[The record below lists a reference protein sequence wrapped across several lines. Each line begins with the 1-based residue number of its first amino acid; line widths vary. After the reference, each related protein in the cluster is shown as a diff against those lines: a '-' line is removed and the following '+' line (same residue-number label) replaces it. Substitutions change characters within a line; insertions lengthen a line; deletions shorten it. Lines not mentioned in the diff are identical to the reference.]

1 MSHGDRW
8 LLRALAVRDFRNLA
22 RVELEPPDEGM
33 LVIGDNGHGKS
44 NLLEAIYYLQ
54 LLRSIRG
61 ARDQDLIRFGAEGFH
76 LRADVR
82 SDRAAEIAV
91 GFVRQGKRKRV
102 RLDGAECERLS
113 DAVGALPTVM
123 FSPADVDLVAGS
135 PSTRRRY
142 LDIMLAVTSR
152 GYLHAL
158 QRYRAALVRRNAAL
172 RSAVRQPA
180 GRADARVDVWEAPLA
195 EHGATL
201 LVERR
206 DWVGRVRDRFAEL
219 CAAIGEEGT
228 VAIRYQSSVAPAE
241 GTSRA
246 DTQEALTR
254 AFETQR
260 GADLRFGL
268 TRVGPHRDDLLLTLA
283 GTDAVAR
290 DLRVFGSAGQQRSAA
305 IALRLLESETLRERR
320 GAAPLVLLDDPFA
333 ELDVRRA
340 ARIVE
345 LLSRGGMGQ
354 TMLAVPRESDIPSGM
369 SRLERFRITAG
380 VVARE

>member
-1 MSHGDRW
+1 MAHGDSW

-22 RVELEPPDEGM
+22 RVELEPPDDGM

-61 ARDQDLIRFGAEGFH
+61 ARDPDLVRFGADGFH

-82 SDRAAEIAV
+82 SDRANDIAV
-91 GFVRQGKRKRV
+91 GFARHGKRKRV
-102 RLDGAECERLS
+102 RLDGVECERLS

-123 FSPADVDLVAGS
+123 FSPADVELVAGS
-135 PSTRRRY
+135 PSARRRY

-201 LVERR
+201 LDERR
-206 DWVGRVRDRFAEL
+206 DWVARVRERFAEL
-219 CAAIGEEGT
+219 CATIGEDGA
-228 VAIRYQSSVAPAE
+228 VAIRYQSSMSPGDTA
-241 GTSRA
+241 SRA
-246 DTQEALTR
+246 
-254 AFETQR
+254 ETQDALAKALEAQR
-260 GADLRFGL
+260 AGDLRFGL
-268 TRVGPHRDDLLLTLA
+268 TRVGPHRDDLLITLTGA
-283 GTDAVAR
+283 DGTAR
-290 DLRVFGSAGQQRSAA
+290 DLRGFGSAGQQRSAA

-345 LLSRGGMGQ
+345 LLSREGLGQ
-354 TMLAVPRESDIPSGM
+354 MVLAVPRESDIPTGM
-369 SRLERFRITAG
+369 PQLERYRIIAG
-380 VVARE
+380 VVERE

>member
-1 MSHGDRW
+1 MADGTCW
-8 LLRALAVRDFRNLA
+8 LLRALSIRDFRNLA
-22 RVELEPPDEGM
+22 RVELAPPDPGM
-33 LVIGDNGHGKS
+33 LVIGDNGQGKT

-61 ARDQDLIRFGAEGFH
+61 GRDQDLVRFGADGFH

-82 SDRAAEIAV
+82 SDRAREIAV
-91 GFVRQGKRKRV
+91 GFERAGKRKRV
-102 RLDGAECERLS
+102 RLDGAVCERLS
-113 DAVGALPTVM
+113 DAVGTLPAVM

-135 PSTRRRY
+135 PSARRRY

-172 RSAVRQPA
+172 RSAARQSS
-180 GRADARVDVWEAPLA
+180 GHADARIDIWEEPLA

-201 LVERR
+201 WMERR
-206 DWVGRVRDRFAEL
+206 TWVEHARDRFAEL
-219 CAAIGEEGT
+219 CATIGEQRP
-228 VAIRYQSSVAPAE
+228 VSLRYASSLAQSDAV
-241 GTSRA
+241 SRA
-246 DTQEALTR
+246 DAQGALTR
-254 AFETQR
+254 ALHAQR
-260 GADLRFGL
+260 AADLRFGL
-268 TRVGPHRDDLLLTLA
+268 TRVGPHRDDLLMTLGGND
-283 GTDAVAR
+283 GTAR

-320 GAAPLVLLDDPFA
+320 GAAPLILLDDPFA

-354 TMLAVPRESDIPSGM
+354 TMLAVPREHDIPSEM
-369 SRLERFRITAG
+369 PRLERYRISGG

>member
-1 MSHGDRW
+1 MSHGDSW
-8 LLRALAVRDFRNLA
+8 LLRTLAIRDFRNLA

-61 ARDQDLIRFGAEGFH
+61 ARDQDLVRFGTDGFH

-82 SDRAAEIAV
+82 SDRAGEISV
-91 GFVRQGKRKRV
+91 GFARQGKRKRV

-113 DAVGALPTVM
+113 DAVGALPIVM

-135 PSTRRRY
+135 PSARRRY

-172 RSAVRQPA
+172 RGAVRQPA
-180 GRADARVDVWEAPLA
+180 GRADARIDVWEAPLA

-201 LVERR
+201 LDERR
-206 DWVGRVRDRFAEL
+206 DWVWRVRERFAEL
-219 CAAIGEEGT
+219 CAAIGEEGA

-241 GTSRA
+241 GASRA
-246 DTQEALTR
+246 ETREALTR

-260 GADLRFGL
+260 SADLRFGL
-268 TRVGPHRDDLLLTLA
+268 TRMGPHRDDLLITLTS
-283 GTDAVAR
+283 TDGVAR

-340 ARIVE
+340 ASIVD

-354 TMLAVPRESDIPSGM
+354 TMLAVPRESDIPTGM
-369 SRLERFRITAG
+369 PRLERYRVTGG
-380 VVARE
+380 VVERE

>member
-206 DWVGRVRDRFAEL
+206 DWVARVRDRFAEL

-369 SRLERFRITAG
+369 SRLERYRITAG

>member
-1 MSHGDRW
+1 MAHGDSW

-22 RVELEPPDEGM
+22 RVELEPPDDGM

-61 ARDQDLIRFGAEGFH
+61 ARDPDLVRFGADGFH

-82 SDRAAEIAV
+82 SDRTGEIAV
-91 GFVRQGKRKRV
+91 GFARQGKRKRV
-102 RLDGAECERLS
+102 RLDGVECERLS
-113 DAVGALPTVM
+113 DAVGALPIVM
-123 FSPADVDLVAGS
+123 FSPADVELVAGS
-135 PSTRRRY
+135 PSARRRY

-180 GRADARVDVWEAPLA
+180 GRADARVEVWEAPLA

-201 LVERR
+201 LDERR
-206 DWVGRVRDRFAEL
+206 DWIARVRERFAEL
-219 CAAIGEEGT
+219 CATIGEEGA
-228 VAIRYQSSVAPAE
+228 VAIRYQSSISPVDGA
-241 GTSRA
+241 SRA
-246 DTQEALTR
+246 ETQEALAR
-254 AFETQR
+254 ALEAQR
-260 GADLRFGL
+260 AGDLRFGL
-268 TRVGPHRDDLLLTLA
+268 TRVGPHRDDVLITLTDPE
-283 GTDAVAR
+283 GTAR

-354 TMLAVPRESDIPSGM
+354 TMLAVPRESDIPTGM
-369 SRLERFRITAG
+369 SRLERYRITAG
-380 VVARE
+380 VVERE

>member
-1 MSHGDRW
+1 MSHGDRS
-8 LLRALAVRDFRNLA
+8 LLRALAVRDFRNLE
-22 RVELEPPDEGM
+22 RVELEPPDDGM
-33 LVIGDNGHGKS
+33 LLIGDNGHGKS

-61 ARDQDLIRFGAEGFH
+61 ARDQDLVRFGTDGFH
-76 LRADVR
+76 LRADAR
-82 SDRAAEIAV
+82 SDRATEIAV
-91 GFVRQGKRKRV
+91 GFARQAKRKRV
-102 RLDGAECERLS
+102 RLDGVECERLS
-113 DAVGALPTVM
+113 DAVGALPIVM

-135 PSTRRRY
+135 PSARRRY

-172 RSAVRQPA
+172 RSAARQPT
-180 GRADARVDVWEAPLA
+180 GRADARIDVWEAPLS

-201 LVERR
+201 WTERR
-206 DWVGRVRDRFAEL
+206 DWVARVRERFAEL
-219 CAAIGEEGT
+219 CAAIGEEGA
-228 VAIRYQSSVAPAE
+228 VAIRYQSSISAVE
-241 GTSRA
+241 GASRA
-246 DTQEALTR
+246 ETHDAIARALEAQR
-254 AFETQR
+254 A
-260 GADLRFGL
+260 ADLRFGL
-268 TRVGPHRDDLLLTLA
+268 TRVGPHRDDLLITLT
-283 GTDAVAR
+283 GTDGIAR

-305 IALRLLESETLRERR
+305 IALRLLESDTLRERR

-354 TMLAVPRESDIPSGM
+354 TMLAVPRESDIPIGM
-369 SRLERFRITAG
+369 PRLERYRITAG
-380 VVARE
+380 VVERE

>member
-1 MSHGDRW
+1 MAHGDSW

-22 RVELEPPDEGM
+22 RVQLEPPDDGM

-61 ARDQDLIRFGAEGFH
+61 ARDPDLVRFGADGFH

-82 SDRAAEIAV
+82 SDRASEIAV
-91 GFVRQGKRKRV
+91 GFARQGKRKRV
-102 RLDGAECERLS
+102 RLDGVECERLS

-123 FSPADVDLVAGS
+123 FSPADVELVAGS
-135 PSTRRRY
+135 PSARRRY

-201 LVERR
+201 LDERR
-206 DWVGRVRDRFAEL
+206 DWVARVRERFAEL
-219 CAAIGEEGT
+219 CATIGEEGA
-228 VAIRYQSSVAPAE
+228 VAIRYQSSLSPVDAA
-241 GTSRA
+241 SRA
-246 DTQEALTR
+246 
-254 AFETQR
+254 ETQDALAKALEAQR
-260 GADLRFGL
+260 AGDLRFGL
-268 TRVGPHRDDLLLTLA
+268 TRVGPHRDDLLITLA
-283 GTDAVAR
+283 GADGTAR

-345 LLSRGGMGQ
+345 LLSRAGLGQ
-354 TMLAVPRESDIPSGM
+354 MVLAVPRESDIPIGM
-369 SRLERFRITAG
+369 PRLERYRITAG
-380 VVARE
+380 VVERE

>member
-1 MSHGDRW
+1 MSHGESW

-22 RVELEPPDEGM
+22 RVDLEPPDEGM

-61 ARDQDLIRFGAEGFH
+61 ARDQDLVRFGTDGFH
-76 LRADVR
+76 IRAHVR
-82 SDRAAEIAV
+82 SDRAREIAI
-91 GFVRQGKRKRV
+91 GFARQGKRKRV
-102 RLDGAECERLS
+102 RLDGAECDRLS

-135 PSTRRRY
+135 PSARRRY

-180 GRADARVDVWEAPLA
+180 GRADARVGVWEAPLA

-201 LVERR
+201 WAERR
-206 DWVGRVRDRFAEL
+206 DWVARARERFAEL
-219 CAAIGEEGT
+219 CASIGEEGS
-228 VAIRYQSSVAPAE
+228 VAIRYQSSISPVDGA
-241 GTSRA
+241 SRV
-246 DTQEALTR
+246 EAQDALAR
-254 AFETQR
+254 ALEAQR
-260 GADLRFGL
+260 GSDLRFGL
-268 TRVGPHRDDLLLTLA
+268 TRVGPHRDDLLITRS
-283 GTDAVAR
+283 GTDGIGR

-320 GAAPLVLLDDPFA
+320 GGAPLVLLDDPFA

-354 TMLAVPRESDIPSGM
+354 TMLAVPRESDIPTGM
-369 SRLERFRITAG
+369 PRLERYRITGG
-380 VVARE
+380 VVERE